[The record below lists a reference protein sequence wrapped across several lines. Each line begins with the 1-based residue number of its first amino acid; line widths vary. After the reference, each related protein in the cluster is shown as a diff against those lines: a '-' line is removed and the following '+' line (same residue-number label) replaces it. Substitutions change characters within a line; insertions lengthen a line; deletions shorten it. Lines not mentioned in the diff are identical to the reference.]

1 MLVAFGEPFPLKG
14 PLPTSS
20 LPSHSQEAGGGR
32 CRGDLSTTS
41 STFLNW
47 KKQVKLPERTI
58 INFLKTLSFKME
70 IILIT
75 VIEIGRGQVKE
86 F

>member
-14 PLPTSS
+14 PMRTSS
-20 LPSHSQEAGGGR
+20 LPSQKAGEAR
-32 CRGDLSTTS
+32 YRGDLSTTS

-70 IILIT
+70 IILT